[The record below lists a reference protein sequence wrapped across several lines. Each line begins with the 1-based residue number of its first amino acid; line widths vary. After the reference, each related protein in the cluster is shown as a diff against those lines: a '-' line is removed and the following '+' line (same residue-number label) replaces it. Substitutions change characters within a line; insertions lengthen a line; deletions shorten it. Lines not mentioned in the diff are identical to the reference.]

1 MAPSMRAKMRI
12 IHISR
17 GPSIPENIPT
27 VETLTLSG
35 VAKDGLYPPDGSD
48 EDNTFAKYSPSV
60 ELKISITNPA
70 LIGKFSVGDT
80 YYVDFTDVNVYR

>member
-12 IHISR
+12 T
-17 GPSIPENIPT
+17 NIVKNSET
-27 VETLTLSG
+27 CETLSLCG
-35 VAKDGLYPPDGSD
+35 VAKNGSYPSDGSD

-70 LIGKFSVGDT
+70 LVGKFTIDDT
-80 YYVDFTDVNVYR
+80 YYVDFSDVNLSRN